1 MSPIVAQVLA
11 RPLEDA
17 DYMVMERVSDDREP
31 TDHPWD
37 LAMKAVDL
45 IRGT

>member
-1 MSPIVAQVLA
+1 MSPIVSQVLA

-17 DYMVMERVSDDREP
+17 DFMVMEQVYRDREP
-31 TDHPWD
+31 TDYPWD